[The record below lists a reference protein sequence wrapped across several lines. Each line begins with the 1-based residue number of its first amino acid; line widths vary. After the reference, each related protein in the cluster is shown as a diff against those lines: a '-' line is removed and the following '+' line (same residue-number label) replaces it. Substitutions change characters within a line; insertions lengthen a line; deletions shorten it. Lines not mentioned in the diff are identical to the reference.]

1 MSATEILSLNPKRVW
16 KHFYELTQIPRPT
29 GHMEKVTQFIKD
41 FGEELGLEVEQ
52 DKVGNVLIRKPA
64 TKGFESTKT
73 VILQSHLDMVPQKNS
88 EVTHDFLNDPIQAY
102 VDGDQVKAKSTTL
115 GADNGIGCA
124 MMMAVL
130 EDKML
135 NHPAIEALFTIDEEV
150 GMDGANGLEKGFL
163 KGTVMLNLDTEADN
177 ELCIGC
183 AGGRDVNITFNFQP
197 DTEIDKDDIAYKIS
211 LRGLKGGHSGVQI
224 HLGHANANKLMNRFL
239 KEVVRDYEARLASI
253 NGGSLRNA
261 IPRES
266 FVVLTIP
273 SHLEDDLI
281 DLVDEFQTQF
291 REDFAGR
298 MVASPGKKTY
308 GILSVLL
315 QVWYDIEYLFTV
327 NEQAFI
333 PPPKVKSAVVRLTR
347 NNRVKLNCDEKL
359 FKTVVKTSFNQRRK
373 MLRNS
378 IKSLLK
384 EDSSLPE
391 DPILTK
397 RPEQLSIEQFEQ
409 LTNLLEPL
417 VN

>member
-88 EVTHDFLNDPIQAY
+88 DVTHDFLNDPIQAY

-183 AGGRDVNITFNFQP
+183 AG
-197 DTEIDKDDIAYKIS
+197 
-211 LRGLKGGHSGVQI
+211 
-224 HLGHANANKLMNRFL
+224 
-239 KEVVRDYEARLASI
+239 
-253 NGGSLRNA
+253 
-261 IPRES
+261 
-266 FVVLTIP
+266 
-273 SHLEDDLI
+273 
-281 DLVDEFQTQF
+281 
-291 REDFAGR
+291 
-298 MVASPGKKTY
+298 
-308 GILSVLL
+308 
-315 QVWYDIEYLFTV
+315 
-327 NEQAFI
+327 
-333 PPPKVKSAVVRLTR
+333 
-347 NNRVKLNCDEKL
+347 
-359 FKTVVKTSFNQRRK
+359 
-373 MLRNS
+373 
-378 IKSLLK
+378 
-384 EDSSLPE
+384 
-391 DPILTK
+391 K
-397 RPEQLSIEQFEQ
+397 RCQHYI
-409 LTNLLEPL
+409 
-417 VN
+417 

>member
-1 MSATEILSLNPKRVW
+1 MEVGPGTGM
-16 KHFYELTQIPRPT
+16 LTQYLIQ
-29 GHMEKVTQFIKD
+29 KNKD
-41 FGEELGLEVEQ
+41 LTVVEIDYESIAYLKEHFPELK
-52 DKVGNVLIRKPA
+52 DR
-64 TKGFESTKT
+64 
-73 VILQSHLDMVPQKNS
+73 ILQ
-88 EVTHDFLNDPIQAY
+88 EDFLKLDLKKLY
-102 VDGDQVKAKSTTL
+102 KGDFCI
-115 GADNGIGCA
+115 IGNYPYNISSQIFFK
-124 MMMAVL
+124 VL
-130 EDKML
+130 EYRENIPSMS
-135 NHPAIEALFTIDEEV
+135 
-150 GMDGANGLEKGFL
+150 GM
-163 KGTVMLNLDTEADN
+163 
-177 ELCIGC
+177 I
-183 AGGRDVNITFNFQP
+183 Q
-197 DTEIDKDDIAYKIS
+197 
-211 LRGLKGGHSGVQI
+211 
-224 HLGHANANKLMNRFL
+224 
-239 KEVVRDYEARLASI
+239 KEVAE
-253 NGGSLRNA
+253 
-261 IPRES
+261 
-266 FVVLTIP
+266 
-273 SHLEDDLI
+273 
-281 DLVDEFQTQF
+281 
-291 REDFAGR
+291 R